1 MTDVPRD
8 FRRRWWLANSAAF
21 AVGEVSFS
29 LVGHG
34 LTGPHGDE
42 LTRSQYVA
50 HTVGLICLGLIVLA
64 AQRAALKPWRPVTWS
79 RVTMGIVALVA
90 SFWFGAEALR
100 PPADWI
106 LGFTVLGA
114 ASWLRL
120 PNREEAKTFWA
131 LLAVASYW
139 LGICAALASV
149 ITWDRV
155 VGPDPSSLLDHTVG
169 WLIVGAATGL
179 VGGYVSSWPLR
190 RLLLVP
196 GRAAES

>member
-1 MTDVPRD
+1 MTDAARD

-29 LVGHG
+29 LLGHG
-34 LTGPHGDE
+34 VTGPHGDE
-42 LTRSQYVA
+42 LTPSQYVA
-50 HTVGLICLGLIVLA
+50 HTIGLICLGLIVLA
-64 AQRAALKPWRPVTWS
+64 AQRAALEPWRPVTWN

-90 SFWFGAEALR
+90 TFWFGAEALR

-114 ASWLRL
+114 ASWFRL
-120 PNREEAKTFWA
+120 PKHETGKKVWA
-131 LLAVASYW
+131 LLVVASYW
-139 LGICAALASV
+139 VGICAALASV

-169 WLIVGAATGL
+169 WLIVGAATGA
-179 VGGYVSSWPLR
+179 VGGFVSGWPLG